1 MIFLP
6 GDDGVGALWNVGVW
20 LITRWR
26 SSGLP
31 AEAAPVSKAQNAA
44 IDNKSLLASKVD
56 ISTSVAFQLNP
67 ENGCDSV
74 SVGERK

>member
-20 LITRWR
+20 PITRWR
-26 SSGLP
+26 SSGLLTET
-31 AEAAPVSKAQNAA
+31 ALVSKAQDAE
-44 IDNKSLLASKVD
+44 IDKSLLPSKVV

-74 SVGERK
+74 SVWGRK